1 MPKNDKAYFEYDWSF
16 CEKPALYRVDLDF
29 LECAKIRIRS
39 GAIRETGST
48 PLMTVTVADKRHCM
62 LTAKDVQKL
71 LVKSAK
77 LASASCACLVGSI
90 HCGLVLMLYLY
101 EGESG
106 SLDTFAALI
115 AKEKG
120 FDMRT
125 QLFDEEDFKTY
136 RTFLMPNDAKLQTV
150 RNLENL
156 EFLRE
161 RGDTLAPRRLNLHM
175 AFPSE
180 PASIMFAP
188 KALENGFAVGAY
200 EDTGH
205 SDLPFGL
212 VIHRVCELNKPAVDS
227 VTTAAIALA
236 SEFGGKLI
244 FWDCPGQSTLK
255 RR

>member
-39 GAIRETGST
+39 GAIRETDST

-62 LTAKDVQKL
+62 LTAKDVRKL
-71 LVKSAK
+71 LAKSAK

-106 SLDTFAALI
+106 SLDRFAALI
-115 AKEKG
+115 TREKG

-125 QLFDEEDFKTY
+125 ELSDEEDFKTY

-161 RGDTLAPRRLNLHM
+161 RGDTLAPEGSISTWHSQASRQASCLHPKRLKM
-175 AFPSE
+175 ALPSE
-180 PASIMFAP
+180 LMRILSIPICLLGLSCTAYAS
-188 KALENGFAVGAY
+188 L
-200 EDTGH
+200 T
-205 SDLPFGL
+205 SLPWTVSPL
-212 VIHRVCELNKPAVDS
+212 
-227 VTTAAIALA
+227 
-236 SEFGGKLI
+236 
-244 FWDCPGQSTLK
+244 